1 MQSLSEK
8 LLLLQENDE
17 NICIKIKDVEIN
29 NNSIAS
35 KILIIE
41 DEIKNTSQYN
51 IQLNQ
56 QLNRFIQL
64 ETTITSRNDLEHLTS
79 LVLQNE
85 NLNKEKSDI
94 TESNKINLRNL
105 KQQIIDLNNNEDD
118 LKKCREVEN
127 IHEKVGRQFFY
138 YFHFFYYFCYFYF
151 YYFYYCIPH
160 KHTTQ
165 IIL

>member
-8 LLLLQENDE
+8 LLSLQENDE
-17 NICIKIKDVEIN
+17 NICMKIKDVEIN
-29 NNSIAS
+29 NNSIES

-41 DEIKNTSQYN
+41 DEIKNTYQYN
-51 IQLNQ
+51 LQLNQ
-56 QLNRFIQL
+56 QLNRFMQL

-94 TESNKINLRNL
+94 TESNKITLRNL

-127 IHEKVGRQFFY
+127 IHEKVSNFLFF
-138 YFHFFYYFCYFYF
+138 
-151 YYFYYCIPH
+151 
-160 KHTTQ
+160 
-165 IIL
+165 

>member
-56 QLNRFIQL
+56 QLNRFILL

-94 TESNKINLRNL
+94 TESNKITIRNL

-127 IHEKVGRQFFY
+127 VHEKVSNFLFFK
-138 YFHFFYYFCYFYF
+138 FFKFF
-151 YYFYYCIPH
+151 YFYYCIPD
-160 KHTTQ
+160 KHSTQ
-165 IIL
+165 VIL

>member
-8 LLLLQENDE
+8 LLSLQENDK

-41 DEIKNTSQYN
+41 DEIKNTYQYN
-51 IQLNQ
+51 LQLNQ

-94 TESNKINLRNL
+94 TESNKITMRNL

-127 IHEKVGRQFFY
+127 IHEKVSNFLIF
-138 YFHFFYYFCYFYF
+138 
-151 YYFYYCIPH
+151 
-160 KHTTQ
+160 
-165 IIL
+165 

>member
-56 QLNRFIQL
+56 QLNRFILL

-94 TESNKINLRNL
+94 TESNKITLRNL

-151 YYFYYCIPH
+151 YYFYYCTPH